1 MPGDLAFLRTCK
13 RVRHGSLP
21 RRLLVIC
28 GDSLLHHGLR
38 LFAPYTLTAS
48 VVQGLETTRGGV
60 RCGVEGIVRG
70 LDGNLRR
77 LDGNLRRLDGNL
89 RRLDGNLRRLWC
101 LFIVPNTLV
110 QGLKLAAEGRYM
122 VGMDLG
128 HGTNLIM

>member
-77 LDGNLRRLDGNL
+77 L
-89 RRLDGNLRRLWC
+89 WC